1 MKAGRL
7 KTGDYACEK
16 ALRIGV
22 AKLIILASDS
32 SDNTKKKFINKAHH
46 YKTPV
51 YIYCCIADLSR
62 CAGVVNRAVFA
73 VADSGFAASIEKRL
87 RDGNI
92 MEAGE
97 WRKQE
102 YTKLQKN

>member
-7 KTGDYACEK
+7 KTGDSACEK
-16 ALRIGV
+16 ALRNGT
-22 AKLIILASDS
+22 AKIILLASDS
-32 SDNTKKKFINKAHH
+32 SDNTKKKYINKAYH
-46 YKTPV
+46 YKIPV

-97 WRKQE
+97 WRK
-102 YTKLQKN
+102 